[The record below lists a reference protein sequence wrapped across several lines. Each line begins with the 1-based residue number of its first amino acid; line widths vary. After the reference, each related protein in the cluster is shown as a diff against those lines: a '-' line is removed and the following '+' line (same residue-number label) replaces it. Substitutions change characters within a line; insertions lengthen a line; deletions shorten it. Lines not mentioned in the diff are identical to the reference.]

1 MPLTHSLAG
10 RCQRRDSGIKCLRG
24 ASSKGGR
31 AGEATK
37 KRPPL
42 MTPLEWPESAI
53 PRPWAMA
60 NGDGR
65 RTGDVSKPDLA
76 ARRLHEPHDRDRH
89 RPRPRRHSRHLACER
104 AEKRMSNLERER
116 VRDNANKS
124 GLCSTSPPSL
134 TESAYS
140 WHAARTQAGA
150 GEILNVA
157 ERGSSQSSNFNVA
170 LCMPYSR
177 SLSL

>member
-1 MPLTHSLAG
+1 MSPRRVIEG
-10 RCQRRDSGIKCLRG
+10 REDRG
-24 ASSKGGR
+24 GH
-31 AGEATK
+31 K

-60 NGDGR
+60 NGDGHPFTHSLGR
-65 RTGDVSKPDLA
+65 RTTDGGRVKARLGSPPITRATRSRSASPA
-76 ARRLHEPHDRDRH
+76 ATATQSS
-89 RPRPRRHSRHLACER
+89 PRAR
-104 AEKRMSNLERER
+104 
-116 VRDNANKS
+116 KS
-124 GLCSTSPPSL
+124 GKSACRIWSGRGCGTTPINQVSAPPPSL
-134 TESAYS
+134 TESAHS
-140 WHAARTQAGA
+140 WHAARTQTGA

>member
-1 MPLTHSLAG
+1 M
-10 RCQRRDSGIKCLRG
+10 
-24 ASSKGGR
+24 
-31 AGEATK
+31 AT
-37 KRPPL
+37 
-42 MTPLEWPESAI
+42 E
-53 PRPWAMA
+53 
-60 NGDGR
+60 DGR
-65 RTGDVSKPDLA
+65 GTCQSPTWQPADYTSHTIAIGIARGHGDTVVVI
-76 ARRLHEPHDRDRH
+76 
-89 RPRPRRHSRHLACER
+89 SREKER
-104 AEKRMSNLERER
+104 KKRMSNLERER

-134 TESAYS
+134 TESAHS

>member
-1 MPLTHSLAG
+1 MPPTHLLAD

-31 AGEATK
+31 TGEATK

-60 NGDGR
+60 NGDGHPFTRSFSAPDGR
-65 RTGDVSKPDLA
+65 RTCQSPTWQPADYTSHTIAIGIARGHGDTLVVT
-76 ARRLHEPHDRDRH
+76 
-89 RPRPRRHSRHLACER
+89 SRAKER
-104 AEKRMSNLERER
+104 KKRMSNLERER

-124 GLCSTSPPSL
+124 GLCSTSLPPSQRVL
-134 TESAYS
+134 ILGTQQGRRQ
-140 WHAARTQAGA
+140 AR
-150 GEILNVA
+150 EK
-157 ERGSSQSSNFNVA
+157 F
-170 LCMPYSR
+170 
-177 SLSL
+177 